1 MDVTKIRWVAVDGS
15 IYTEEAFL
23 KRSEFTGKN
32 LADKQRISIAFNVG
46 DKVAKHIVDV
56 HNGNLPTFKTC

>member
-1 MDVTKIRWVAVDGS
+1 MDVTKLRWVEIDGS

-23 KRSEFTGKN
+23 KRSDATNKN

-46 DKVAKHIVDV
+46 QTAARHIVHC
-56 HNGNLPTFKTC
+56 HNDQLQRGTNS

>member
-23 KRSEFTGKN
+23 KRSDFTNKN

-46 DKVAKHIVDV
+46 DKVARHIVAV